1 MSYTVKVAA
10 AQVRSQKLGPRSVTT
25 AVPLRAWPPAQADGD
40 LPSVLL
46 TMLGPL
52 AVVAGKLR
60 GKLRSKDAHTDFHV
74 LSDCRGKLCPG
85 TLTLLLAAPGH
96 GKSSLLRAIAGHLPG
111 GALQGRVSYNGED
124 AAALAARGVNLNLLA
139 SYVDQLD
146 SHLPFLTVRE
156 TIAFAASLSTV
167 EPRVMESPLLI
178 AAAAER
184 VDRVLRLL
192 HLTNCADTLVGSDA
206 VRGCSGGERKRVSVA
221 EALVS
226 NARVLCLDEISTGL
240 DASVTFEIVAAIR
253 TWARAMRGTVVA
265 ALQQPTP
272 EVYDLFDDVT
282 LLREGRTIYHGCRA
296 ALPAYLTRLGYSPPT
311 QDVGS
316 VGGDIADW
324 LIHLLT
330 SPSAVLSRRSSLGDR
345 AAVAASGVPS
355 STAALAQAW
364 MSSNAAPSG
373 NEGGEEAAAPKAAG
387 VQLESAFARMQYG
400 QACPRPKLAVALALV
415 RRQAMLSFRNRTVLI
430 TRGTASVVV
439 ALVLGLVWLKLTTE
453 QGAAK
458 LGLFVFALAQM
469 SFANFPESSWVVE
482 YKYIGLKQMRA
493 GMYPAW
499 AYTAAATV
507 LHMPIAAVESAAFS
521 LILYF
526 MADLA
531 RDGGRWA
538 FFFLIVFCCNMAVGA
553 LFRLVAY
560 VVPTPEAAVAAPGP
574 FVALQLVFAGFLIPP
589 KQMGTSMWMVFLYY
603 TSVFAYGARS
613 MAHNEFGSALYDV
626 YPARNLFVAGSTPGG
641 TYIKELGAKV
651 GSWYFTAATCAQEP
665 ALQCGGET
673 YGLQSMRVLNIN
685 SNPGWKWGGVGFLI
699 FFALLM
705 NVMAARVMAKKAAEK
720 SSRSVGSSYTPDE
733 ADPPAAVKVA
743 LPSDVSGTLP
753 FTRIVVSW
761 RELSYAVNTPAGS
774 KTLLH
779 GVSGVAQP
787 GRLLALMGASGAG
800 KTTLLDVIAC
810 RKTSG
815 STEGAICLN
824 GFPQERTSFARLT
837 AYCEQQD
844 VHSPLATV
852 TEALQFS
859 AALRLPGSVSADT
872 RAAFISEVTDL
883 LELRPL
889 AGRLIGMPGEA
900 GMLSPS
906 QRKLLTVAVELVSNA
921 PVLFLDEP
929 TSSLDARAAL
939 MVMRVVRRVATTGR
953 TVCTTI
959 HQPSTDVFLMFDD
972 VLLMQR
978 GGWMA
983 YFGPLGTDGLL
994 LVDYLQS
1001 VPGAHPCPPGM
1012 NPASWMLDVLSQTS
1026 TDGAALK
1033 QLLLESPQW
1042 ASCRGTLEAACSP
1055 AEGAV
1060 ALSFDSLHARTFA
1073 AQLGIVLQRTACSYE
1088 RSLGY
1093 VFTRMKIVTVLC
1105 MLFATV
1111 WYKAAL
1117 AVSCAPPQ
1125 HVDHYVCQNNPT
1137 GVQSIVGIIFINAL
1151 FVSVV
1156 CVSALLPYMMKN
1168 RVVFYRERAS
1178 FMYAPEAH
1186 SFAHMVVEAPW
1197 LLLTILVCLTPL
1209 YFMVGFAATASSYF
1223 FYIFIIWLCSLCFLA
1238 LGQWA
1243 AALFSTGALAQAVV
1257 SLVLPLTALF
1267 GGVYLPKSQLP
1278 NGAENGHPNVYWLWF
1293 YYINPVAHSVEA
1305 LVPSRF
1311 HDMLSSPSRTNHTIA
1326 VPNGAGYVNI
1336 DVMAFVEK
1344 TRGSRYDD
1352 RWNQV
1357 GYLIAIA
1364 GGFQL
1369 FHFYAVR
1376 FKVHVTR

>member
-1 MSYTVKVAA
+1 
-10 AQVRSQKLGPRSVTT
+10 
-25 AVPLRAWPPAQADGD
+25 
-40 LPSVLL
+40 
-46 TMLGPL
+46 MLGPL
-52 AVVAGKLR
+52 AVVAAKLR
-60 GKLRSKDAHTDFHV
+60 GRARAADADAEFRLLQDCCGV
-74 LSDCRGKLCPG
+74 LTPG

-111 GALQGRVSYNGED
+111 DAVRGRVAYNGED
-124 AAALAARGVNLNLLA
+124 AAALAARGVNLGLLA

-146 SHLPFLTVRE
+146 AHLPFLTVRE
-156 TIAFAASLSTV
+156 TVAFAAALSTV
-167 EPRVMESPLLI
+167 EARAMEAPLLV

-192 HLTNCADTLVGSDA
+192 HLTGCADTLVGSDA

-226 NARVLCLDEISTGL
+226 NARLLCLDEISTGL
-240 DASVTFEIVAAIR
+240 DASVTFEIVDNIR
-253 TWARAMRGTVVA
+253 TWARAMRGTVIA

-272 EVYDLFDDVT
+272 EVYVLFDDVI
-282 LLREGRTIYHGCRA
+282 LLREGRTIYHGSRTE
-296 ALPAYLTRLGYSPPT
+296 LPAYLTRLGYSPPT
-311 QDVGS
+311 HDVGS
-316 VGGDIADW
+316 VGKDIADW
-324 LIHLLT
+324 LMILLS
-330 SPSAVLSRRSSLGDR
+330 SPSALLSRRSSLGGR
-345 AAVAASGVPS
+345 PAVVPVGVPS
-355 STAALAQAW
+355 STAALAEAW
-364 MSSNAAPSG
+364 AASNAAP
-373 NEGGEEAAAPKAAG
+373 EEAEAAGDKPGAQG
-387 VQLESAFARMQYG
+387 VQLNSAFARLQYG
-400 QACPRPKLAVALALV
+400 QACPRPKLAIALALV
-415 RRQAMLSFRNRTVLI
+415 RRQAILSLRNRTVLLA
-430 TRGTASVVV
+430 RGTASVIV
-439 ALVLGLVWLKLTTE
+439 ALVLGLVWLRLGTE
-453 QGAAK
+453 QGGAK

-499 AYTAAATV
+499 AYTTAATI
-507 LHMPIAAVESAAFS
+507 LQIPIAAVESAAFS

-526 MADLA
+526 MAELA

-538 FFFLIVFCCNMAVGA
+538 FFFLVVFCCNMAVGA
-553 LFRLVAY
+553 LFRLMAY
-560 VVPTPEAAVAAPGP
+560 VVPTPEAAMAAPGP

-613 MAHNEFGSALYDV
+613 MAHNEFGSALYAV
-626 YPARNLFVAGSTPGG
+626 RPAQNAAVAAVTAGG
-641 TYIKELGAKV
+641 TYIKEPGASV
-651 GSWYFTAATCAQEP
+651 GSLYFPNGVCELTP

-673 YGLQSMRVLNIN
+673 YGTQSLRALNIN
-685 SNPGWKWGGVGFLI
+685 SDPGWKWGGVGFLL
-699 FFALLM
+699 FFSLLM
-705 NVMAARVMAKKAAEK
+705 NVMAARVVAKKAAEK
-720 SSRSVGSSYTPDE
+720 SSRNVGSSYTPDE
-733 ADPPAAVKVA
+733 ADPAVRVA
-743 LPSDVSGTLP
+743 LPSDVSSTLP

-761 RELSYAVNTPAGS
+761 RELSYAVVTPAGS

-800 KTTLLDVIAC
+800 KTTLLDVIVC

-815 STEGAICLN
+815 TTDGAICLN

-844 VHSPLATV
+844 MHSPLTTV

-859 AALRLPGSVSADT
+859 AALRLPSSVDAGT
-872 RAAFISEVTDL
+872 RACFIDEVTDL

-959 HQPSTDVFLMFDD
+959 HQPSADVFLMFDD

-978 GGWMA
+978 GGWTA
-983 YFGPLGTDGLL
+983 YFGPLGADGAL
-994 LVDYLQS
+994 LVAYLQG
-1001 VPGAHPCPPGM
+1001 VPGAHPCPAGM

-1033 QLLLESPQW
+1033 QLLLDSPRGAES
-1042 ASCRGTLEAACSP
+1042 RGALEAASSP

-1060 ALSFDSLHARTFA
+1060 AFTFDSLHARTFP
-1073 AQLGIVLQRTACSYE
+1073 AQLAIVLRRTARSYE

-1093 VFTRMKIVTVLC
+1093 VFARMKIVTTLC

-1111 WYKAAL
+1111 WYKAMQ
-1117 AVSCAPPQ
+1117 AVQCAPPQ
-1125 HVDHYVCQNNPT
+1125 HLDQYVCQNTPV

-1156 CVSALLPYMMKN
+1156 CVSALLPYMM
-1168 RVVFYRERAS
+1168 RGRAVFYRERAS
-1178 FMYAPEAH
+1178 FMYGPEAY
-1186 SFAHMVVEAPW
+1186 SIAHLLVEAPW
-1197 LLLTILVCLTPL
+1197 LLLTVLVCLTPL
-1209 YFMVGFAATASSYF
+1209 YFMVGFAATAASYF
-1223 FYIFIIWLCSLCFLA
+1223 FYIFVIWLCVMCFLA

-1243 AALFSTGALAQAVV
+1243 AAVFSTGALAQAVV
-1257 SLVLPLTALF
+1257 SLVLPLAALF

-1278 NGAENGHPNVYWLWF
+1278 NGAANGHPHVYWLWF
-1293 YYINPVAHSVEA
+1293 YYIDPVAHAVEA

-1311 HDMLSSPSRTNHTIA
+1311 HDMLPYPSRSNHTIA
-1326 VPNGAGYVNI
+1326 VPSGAGYVNI
-1336 DVMAFVEK
+1336 NALTYLEK
-1344 TRGSRYDD
+1344 TRGSSYGD

-1364 GGFQL
+1364 CGLQL
-1369 FHFYAVR
+1369 FHLWAVR